1 MCESFVKKIENLEI
15 LHNLD
20 DIEIVGVKIWDLYR
34 YRLQNLNS
42 SVPSSV
48 EPVRYFRLITSTLYS
63 VLQFIFAHR
72 NKNGI
77 AFLRHPRVSPDTN
90 SRSRDIYSDY
100 IISDLSRKHKCI
112 IFDPPSLIN
121 STILNRNSSNISTVG
136 IYVIVGLLFKLLI
149 PFLYIRFNRI
159 TETEAFY
166 SNIKELLPT
175 GWGREKLDQDLFY
188 IIYKFKLHRFIWN
201 LVFKFF
207 KPKYLVVT
215 VSYGNEAVIDAARS
229 SGVKI
234 VELQH
239 GSPVVGK
246 LNYDY
251 SSGVKKTYV
260 PDIFMSFGSFMHR
273 QLPVL
278 PHKKV
283 IPLGFAHFTK
293 FKQAYGNELE
303 YGGGQK
309 KILVLSQPKVDHEV
323 NKWLVKNQY
332 FLKECIV
339 EIRMHPYYDNAVESP
354 FSDNVFKLTKAK
366 EISLYEHL
374 IQFDAVIGCFSTAMY
389 EASAFGLDVYIIPGS
404 HEVLVKNL
412 VADGYATILPR
423 EIGPKFFEN
432 KLRNSQ
438 DSEEIFKEYSYET
451 FLEILAL

>member
-1 MCESFVKKIENLEI
+1 MCESFVKKIENLE
-15 LHNLD
+15 LQHKLD

-48 EPVRYFRLITSTLYS
+48 EPVRYLRLIKSTLSS
-63 VLQFIFAHR
+63 VLQFIFAQR
-72 NKNGI
+72 NKNGF

-90 SRSRDIYSDY
+90 GRSRDIYSDY
-100 IISDLSRKHKCI
+100 IISDLSKEHKCI

-121 STILNRNSSNISTVG
+121 STIFNRNTSNISTVG
-136 IYVIVGLLFKLLI
+136 IYVIVGILFKLLI
-149 PFLYIRFNRI
+149 PFIYIRFYRI
-159 TETEAFY
+159 TKVEAFY

-175 GWGREKLDQDLFY
+175 GWGRKKFNQDLFY
-188 IIYKFKLHRFIWN
+188 TIYKFKLHRFIWN
-201 LVFKFF
+201 LIFKFF
-207 KPKYLVVT
+207 KPKYLVLT
-215 VSYGNEAVIDAARS
+215 VSYGNEAVIDSARS
-229 SGVKI
+229 SGIRV

-251 SSGVKKTYV
+251 SSGVKKTYA

-283 IPLGFAHFTK
+283 IPLGFPHFTK
-293 FKQAYGNELE
+293 FRQAYGNELE
-303 YGGGQK
+303 HCGEK
-309 KILVLSQPKVDHEV
+309 NKILVLSQPKVDREV
-323 NKWLVKNQY
+323 NKWLIKNQN
-332 FLKECIV
+332 FLQKCIV
-339 EIRMHPYYDNAVESP
+339 EVRMHPYYDNTVESP
-354 FSDNVFKLTKAK
+354 FSDKAFKLTKAK

-374 IQFDAVIGCFSTAMY
+374 IQFDVVIGCFSTAMY

-404 HEVLVKNL
+404 HEALVKNL
-412 VADGYATILPR
+412 IDEGYATKLPR
-423 EIGPKFFEN
+423 EIGPKFIEN
-432 KLRNSQ
+432 KLRNLR
-438 DSEEIFKEYSYET
+438 DSEEIFKEYRYEA